1 MRATITAVGNIAMP
15 GDIIRLKAGSHKPGL
30 KVRVLDASR
39 TEIEFDAEDLALN
52 RKARRAKRS
61 NRG

>member
-1 MRATITAVGNIAMP
+1 MRATTTAVGNIAMP
-15 GDIIRLKAGSHKPGL
+15 GDIIQLQAGSRKPGL

>member
-15 GDIIRLKAGSHKPGL
+15 GDIIQLKAGSRKPGL